1 VPIKTKPLRVIP
13 DAGVSDRRLTRREIF
28 HRFLGALGAALAGAQ
43 VAGAHPIR
51 EHLTHPESILDATA
65 KIAGE
70 DWSPAALDRHENET
84 LVILSE
90 RILPGSTQAQV
101 NRLIDLFL
109 TVETAENRKNFV
121 GAIAALDAES
131 QKRFQQPAKQLSPAQ
146 RDELLT
152 LCSTA
157 KSAKPATDRDSSS
170 IEDDRAPLPGATLRD
185 HFENLKGWIVG
196 AYYSTETGMRE
207 LGWTEETYFDAL
219 PECTH
224 SEGHS

>member
-1 VPIKTKPLRVIP
+1 METNPLRVIP
-13 DAGVSDRRLTRREIF
+13 DAEGSDRGLTRREIF

-43 VAGAHPIR
+43 VAGAHPMQG
-51 EHLTHPESILDATA
+51 HLRHPQKILNAAAT
-65 KIAGE
+65 IASD
-70 DWSPAALDRHENET
+70 DWSPAVLDPHQNET

-90 RILPGSTQAQV
+90 KILPGSKEARV
-101 NRLIDLFL
+101 NRLIDLLL

-121 GAIAALDAES
+121 AAMAALDAES
-131 QKRFQQPAKQLSPAQ
+131 QKRFHQPAKLSSAAQL
-146 RDELLT
+146 DELLI

-157 KSAKPATDRDSSS
+157 KPANPATDRDSS
-170 IEDDRAPLPGATLRD
+170 IDDDRAPVLGATLRD

-196 AYYSTETGMRE
+196 AYYSTEAGMRE